1 MPKILE
7 SPREKI
13 LKEAKIELEKNGYKK
28 LSMRELAKTCNIGLG
43 TLYNYFKN
51 KNEILKCII
60 REDWDYVIDELKEVN
75 LLNIGFDEKIKFIY
89 DKLNCYM
96 LKYIDIFIEF
106 SNEERDIIFK
116 HENIFRPLYLITD
129 DMILFY
135 KRNKTINSS
144 LDERTLSKFLITNIL
159 TIIKTKIF
167 SVDDLI
173 CILTNK

>member
-13 LKEAKIELEKNGYKK
+13 LKEAKIELKKNGYKK
-28 LSMRELAKTCNIGLG
+28 LSMRELAKSCNIGLG

-116 HENIFRPLYLITD
+116 QLYLITD